1 MLSNGDGMLLTPNHC
16 DHADCYVMFHMSKQI
31 GTAFCYMAA
40 FQIVG
45 GKNRWILPRI
55 GVFPVDREGSDVRAL

>member
-1 MLSNGDGMLLTPNHC
+1 MLLTPNHC